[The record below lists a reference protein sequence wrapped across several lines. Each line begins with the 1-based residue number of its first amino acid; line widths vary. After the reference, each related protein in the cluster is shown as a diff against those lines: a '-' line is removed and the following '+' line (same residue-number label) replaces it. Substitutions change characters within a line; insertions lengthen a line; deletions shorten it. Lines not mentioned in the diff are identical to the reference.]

1 MGRPDMVEPRQLALI
16 HAEIDSE
23 LDAEQRAE
31 LARCVLADPEV
42 RAVREDLR
50 RLCTALDGLVPVE
63 PPAQLRE
70 SVLAAL
76 PQSSFRPRQSFVPRW
91 RYAAVIAGMLAAGV
105 LVLETLRAPETAS
118 SDAAGTMASAPA
130 PTIIDTV
137 RLGSGPVS
145 GRVSLYR
152 DPKGAGLE
160 FELAASAPVDV
171 LISSGGH
178 TLRVNGLGRH
188 PNPVGSRTAV
198 PLPDFGTGGQTVD
211 LTFLMAGRR
220 VGGATLRASG
230 GS

>member
-1 MGRPDMVEPRQLALI
+1 MAEPWQLALI
-16 HAEIDSE
+16 HAEIDGE

-31 LARCVLADPEV
+31 LARCVLADPHV

-50 RLCTALDGLVPVE
+50 RLCTALDGLAPVE
-63 PPAQLRE
+63 PPEQLRE

-76 PQSSFRPRQSFVPRW
+76 PQPSLHPRQSFVPRW
-91 RYAAVIAGMLAAGV
+91 RYAAVIAGVLAAGV
-105 LVLETLRAPETAS
+105 LVLETLRGPETATT
-118 SDAAGTMASAPA
+118 DAAGTMASVPA
-130 PTIIDTV
+130 PTIVDTV

-152 DPKGAGLE
+152 DPTGLGLE

-171 LISSGGH
+171 LISSGEH
-178 TLRVNGLGRH
+178 SLRVNGLGRQD
-188 PNPVGSRTAV
+188 PVGSRKTVA
-198 PLPDFGTGGQTVD
+198 LPDFGTGGQTVN
-211 LTFLMAGRR
+211 LTFLMAGQR

>member
-1 MGRPDMVEPRQLALI
+1 MVEPRQLALI
-16 HAEIDSE
+16 HAEIDGE

-31 LARCVLADPEV
+31 LARCVLADPNV

-50 RLCTALDGLVPVE
+50 RLCSALDGLVPVE
-63 PPAQLRE
+63 PPAQMRE

-105 LVLETLRAPETAS
+105 LVLQTLRAPETAS
-118 SDAAGTMASAPA
+118 SDAAGTMASVPA

-152 DPKGAGLE
+152 DPKGVGLE
-160 FELAASAPVDV
+160 FELAASVPVDV

-178 TLRVNGLGRH
+178 TLQVKGLGG
-188 PNPVGSRTAV
+188 PNNPVGSRTSV

-220 VGGATLRASG
+220 VGGATLRSSG
-230 GS
+230 SS